1 MADSRSGPISWFSPN
16 PRAIL
21 ELQELRISRSLRQ
34 ALRKNLYAIR
44 LDTSFEEVVRC
55 CADREDSWISEEII
69 RAYTE
74 LHRLGSAHSVE
85 AWKDESLVGGLYGV
99 CIGGAFFGESMFHQ
113 SVHASSYALVFLVER
128 LRDRGFELL
137 DIQFMTNHFARL
149 GAREIPREDYLSR
162 LRRAIQKA
170 CVFV

>member
-1 MADSRSGPISWFSPN
+1 MADSRIGPISWFSPN

-34 ALRKNLYAIR
+34 ALRKNLYVIR
-44 LDTSFEEVVRC
+44 VDTSFEEVVRR

-74 LHRLGSAHSVE
+74 LYRLGSAHSVE
-85 AWKDESLVGGLYGV
+85 AWKDEHLVGGLYGV
-99 CIGGAFFGESMFHQ
+99 CIGGAFFGESMFHR
-113 SVHASSYALVFLVER
+113 SVHASSYALVSLVER

-162 LRRAIQKA
+162 LRRAIKKP